1 MAFFEQQ
8 LDTRI
13 TRGATGGPV
22 NLGRTK
28 TYTANGALKQN
39 FEWSA
44 PRHVYD
50 VAHGMKSN
58 ADYEALLS
66 MWYVVNFTP
75 YEGFRFKDWRDY
87 QLTKTNSTL
96 TLISGSVWQIQR
108 KYTSH
113 SITFKRDIFKPRSGV
128 VVYRTRTSVETT
140 ATATID
146 TATGQA
152 TISGHESGDT
162 YTCVGEFDVPVTFVD
177 DEWVAELD
185 GTTGNLA
192 VIPGGIKVEELKSL

>member
-1 MAFFEQQ
+1 MAFFEHQ

-28 TYTANGALKQN
+28 IYTASGALKQN

-50 VAHGMKSN
+50 VSHGMKTN
-58 ADYEALLS
+58 EDFETLLS
-66 MWYVVNFTP
+66 LWYVINFTP

-87 QLTKTNSTL
+87 QATKANSTL
-96 TLISGSVWQIQR
+96 TFITGSTWQLQR

-113 SITFKRDIFKPRSGV
+113 AITFKRDIFKPRTGAV
-128 VVYRTRTSVETT
+128 IYRTRTGAETT
-140 ATATID
+140 ATATVD
-146 TATGQA
+146 TTTGIA
-152 TISGHESGDT
+152 TISGHADGDT
-162 YTCVGEFDVPVTFVD
+162 YTWAGEFDVPVTFVD

-185 GTTGNLA
+185 GTTANLGI
-192 VIPGGIKVEELKSL
+192 IPGAIKVEELKSL